1 MVDFDKLI
9 VSRLR
14 ELSLPV
20 YYDYCLDETNEAPC
34 ISYYQYDN
42 NAYANGDTLGYSKII
57 YKIKVWNKNPD
68 NLSSYSTEVDTIMRS
83 LGFKRTNSNELWVNN
98 LGCKELKYENY
109 AIEDF

>member
-57 YKIKVWNKNPD
+57 YKIKVWNIVGR
-68 NLSSYSTEVDTIMRS
+68 YVIMFLFVGWR
-83 LGFKRTNSNELWVNN
+83 
-98 LGCKELKYENY
+98 
-109 AIEDF
+109 I